1 MENIR
6 NRYKGLPDTTGRE
19 IIKSA
24 DPQQPRRKPADTR
37 TNRNTRGAICP
48 THKDYTMR
56 GREMI
61 IRFWQRDKEEIKAI
75 ITPLIEEDRRLID
88 ELLNLPEDHF
98 TIIDGAAEPT
108 SKEAI
113 ELVQRGNECRRKIWK
128 ASEDLYTSI
137 EDRRFSSLKSKKAII
152 NNAHAQTDAIIEHF
166 IKAMKLAEHNIKDP
180 LKFSNDIAPLTRIW
194 NANIFRNIKASGGN
208 VANLDAQQIID
219 LIKKDLH
226 RHYSKLDTQSAEDLT
241 RYIEQAVSNALN
253 TNPEMPN
260 NLYMMVTKDPIYFS
274 LTTAVARRKKY
285 KNTYIADDTGRLY
298 QTIKVGNVK
307 YSMLDDLAKEFS
319 VLFVALYLKIDEEF
333 TRHSNSEYR
342 TVSFSTTPFLEMMGV
357 DTSNKTSVKTAI
369 DRIRSGELRLLHT
382 ITISIDAKDKDGDP
396 DLIDISQIE
405 ATRINKNRITAVLT
419 PTYAEYKAQIHQVGY
434 IPKKYL
440 STKGTSTNELSIKFK
455 LFDNATQKRNLRTGQ
470 GKIISVRSL
479 LKVTSLPTIEELEK
493 TKKRSRWSERIKDRL
508 EEMLN
513 SIQRSGDITSW
524 DYCKAKSQPL
534 TPQERALSERY
545 FEEWEA
551 LYINYDIP
559 DEEIKQIILNS
570 KKK

>member
-1 MENIR
+1 
-6 NRYKGLPDTTGRE
+6 
-19 IIKSA
+19 
-24 DPQQPRRKPADTR
+24 
-37 TNRNTRGAICP
+37 
-48 THKDYTMR
+48 
-56 GREMI
+56 MI
-61 IRFWQRDKEEIKAI
+61 IRYSQRDKDEINKIIKPLEEKHK
-75 ITPLIEEDRRLID
+75 TLLD
-88 ELLNLPEDHF
+88 ELLSLPEEHF
-98 TIIDGAAEPT
+98 TITDGGLAEPR
-108 SKEAI
+108 SEEAKALARQENKCRQ
-113 ELVQRGNECRRKIWK
+113 ELWK
-128 ASEDLYTSI
+128 ASNDLYNSI
-137 EDRRFSSLKSKKAII
+137 EDRRFNNLSSRQRII
-152 NNAHAQTDAIIEHF
+152 ADAHTQTDAIIEHL
-166 IKAMKLAEHNIKDP
+166 IKALKLGERDVKNPLQIQKD
-180 LKFSNDIAPLTRIW
+180 IIPLTKIW
-194 NANIFRNIKASGGN
+194 SAKIIQSIQASGGD
-208 VANLDAQQIID
+208 AKKLDASLIID

-226 RHYSKLDTQSAEDLT
+226 RHYSKLDSQSAEDLT
-241 RYIEQAVSNALN
+241 QYIKQAVSNALN

-285 KNTYIADDTGRLY
+285 KDTYIADDTGRLY

-319 VLFVALYLKIDEEF
+319 ALFVALYLKIDEEF

-342 TVSFSTTPFLEMMGV
+342 TVSFPTTPFLEMMGV

-440 STKGTSTNELSIKFK
+440 STRGTSTNELSIKFK

-524 DYCKAKSQPL
+524 DYCKAKSRPL